1 MKIKTWSFIWHL
13 RQAPTKAINT
23 KLTPKRKSVK
33 EPFRSLSTCSDTRG
47 HPCAKQMSLFYIIF
61 DRRIDLLKQKLK
73 ILKSVG
79 HEKNFCQSADNFL
92 RKKIIATNNISN
104 ESSFNAYKM
113 CGHAILLIFVKFITY
128 PCAKSFNFKKKSVF
142 NLEFWIFIPMEILQR
157 KCTADRQNLGGWKIV
172 CQQWNFWE
180 KK

>member
-1 MKIKTWSFIWHL
+1 M
-13 RQAPTKAINT
+13 R
-23 KLTPKRKSVK
+23 
-33 EPFRSLSTCSDTRG
+33 
-47 HPCAKQMSLFYIIF
+47 HPCAKQRSLFYFTF

-128 PCAKSFNFKKKSVF
+128 PCAKNFNFKKLSVF
-142 NLEFWIFIPMEILQR
+142 NLDFGILILVEILLR
-157 KCTADRQNLGGWKIV
+157 KCTADRQNLGRWEFV
-172 CQQWNFWE
+172 CQQLDF
-180 KK
+180 